1 MRVMIGLALRLG
13 TRLRQVF
20 SQFTSIG
27 TMATIEHYSYYPR
40 KRSSLLPTIVVC
52 CSDGKFS
59 LFNGVHTK
67 AVVPVSP
74 GYQQLVVRRENKEVG
89 RDCQVLGKW
98 ATNILP
104 F

>member
-1 MRVMIGLALRLG
+1 MRVMTSLASCLD
-13 TRLRQVF
+13 TRLREVF
-20 SQFTSIG
+20 SQFT
-27 TMATIEHYSYYPR
+27 MATIVHYLYYPR
-40 KRSSLLPTIVVC
+40 KRSSLPPTIVVC

-59 LFNGVHTK
+59 LFNGVHTE

-74 GYQQLVVRRENKEVG
+74 GYQQFVVRRENKQVG

-98 ATNILP
+98 ATNVLP